1 MIRVRLP
8 FLLMLLLTACA
19 ANPRR
24 ADPFGAVPD
33 DFSVDL
39 TILSRPEGGSADRRT
54 SRIVLEPDGTLRYLA
69 KPGIGPNT
77 LPPLVRRLDREQ
89 MARVWDSA
97 ARLGLT
103 DPSQADV
110 DADLRRVR
118 PPSRR
123 GCVWLLVL
131 TGDGDR
137 WNFTR
142 TADGD
147 EQPDAAIVA
156 FGRELGVLAWAT
168 DRPVRVA
175 EIDPVRWDYGPD
187 PWAAYRGT
195 GAATVQ
201 VASAQPPPAIVEV
214 PPPPPKPAIVQPVAP
229 PPAPKIVEPPPPVP
243 AAKPTPKVTEPAA
256 PPPPAAPRVKPPPA
270 KPKAIEPPPAP
281 KPAPKVAPPPPPQ
294 PPTPKPASTV
304 AAAPP
309 PPTPAPRVVERIPP
323 PPAQPPPKAQRPKAP
338 KWPLHIRRIHVVWG
352 RTHED
357 LPTLAPAMLLA
368 VPLEEDGDRLIA
380 PRRPGDGVQLS
391 IDAINDR
398 GGATLDPSAVRAI
411 KNNVRVYT
419 ELAGMLGARI
429 QAKLESPASPGGPL
443 DLWLI
448 VEIPMSGAKLSST
461 IPPKLLRLP
470 PAPVGTSK

>member
-1 MIRVRLP
+1 
-8 FLLMLLLTACA
+8 MLLLTACA

-24 ADPFGAVPD
+24 ADPFGVVPD

-39 TILSRPEGGSADRRT
+39 TILSRPDGGSADRRT

-69 KPGIGPNT
+69 KRGIGPNT

-118 PPSRR
+118 PPTRR

-168 DRPVRVA
+168 DRPVRVV

-214 PPPPPKPAIVQPVAP
+214 VPPPPPPPTKPAIVQPVAP
-229 PPAPKIVEPPPPVP
+229 PPTPKIVEPAPPAP
-243 AAKPTPKVTEPAA
+243 AAKPTPKVAEPAA
-256 PPPPAAPRVKPPPA
+256 AAPPPAAPRVEPPPA
-270 KPKAIEPPPAP
+270 KPKTVEPPPAPAP
-281 KPAPKVAPPPPPQ
+281 KPAPKVAPPPPQ

-304 AAAPP
+304 AAGPP

-323 PPAQPPPKAQRPKAP
+323 PPPPQPPPKAQRPKAP
-338 KWPLHIRRIHVVWG
+338 TWPLHIRRIHVAWG

-357 LPTLAPAMLLA
+357 LPTLAPALL
-368 VPLEEDGDRLIA
+368 LEFRLDEDGDRLIA
-380 PRRPGDGVQLS
+380 PRRPGGGVQLS

-398 GGATLDPSAVRAI
+398 GGATFESSAVRAI

-443 DLWLI
+443 DLWLL
-448 VEIPMSGAKLSST
+448 VEIPMNGTKPSST

-470 PAPVGTSK
+470 LASVGTSK